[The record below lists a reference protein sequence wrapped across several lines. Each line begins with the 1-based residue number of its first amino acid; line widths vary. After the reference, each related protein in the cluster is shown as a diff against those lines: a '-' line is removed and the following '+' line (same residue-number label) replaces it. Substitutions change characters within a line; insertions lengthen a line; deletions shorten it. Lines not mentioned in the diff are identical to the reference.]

1 MADKDKV
8 QVYNIGVCNS
18 DADGV
23 NTYRVEGTFDDV
35 VKLVNDMVLSYIK
48 EEWQTEESGYSGI
61 ESLEIDEENL
71 TVAARPYFND
81 FHIDVDAVPET
92 PPIKLPMDKELFT
105 YLIGT
110 HPDDIEKSE
119 DDPDL

>member
-1 MADKDKV
+1 MADKNKV

-23 NTYRVEGTFDDV
+23 DTYRVEGTFDDV

-48 EEWQTEESGYSGI
+48 QEWQTEESGYSGI

-105 YLIGT
+105 HLIGA
-110 HPDDIEKSE
+110 HPDDIEK

>member
-1 MADKDKV
+1 MADKNKV

-23 NTYRVEGTFDDV
+23 DTYRVEGTFDDV
-35 VKLVNDMVLSYIK
+35 VKLVNDMVLSYIHDACD
-48 EEWQTEESGYSGI
+48 TEESGYSGI

-71 TVAARPYFND
+71 TVAARPFFND

-110 HPDDIEKSE
+110 HPDNIEKSE

>member
-1 MADKDKV
+1 MADKNKV

-23 NTYRVEGTFDDV
+23 DTYRVEGTFDDV
-35 VKLVNDMVLSYIK
+35 VKLVNDMVLSYIHEAWK
-48 EEWQTEESGYSGI
+48 TEESGYSGI

-71 TVAARPYFND
+71 TVAARPYFSD

-92 PPIKLPMDKELFT
+92 PPIKLPMDKEIFT

-110 HPDDIEKSE
+110 HPDNIEKSE